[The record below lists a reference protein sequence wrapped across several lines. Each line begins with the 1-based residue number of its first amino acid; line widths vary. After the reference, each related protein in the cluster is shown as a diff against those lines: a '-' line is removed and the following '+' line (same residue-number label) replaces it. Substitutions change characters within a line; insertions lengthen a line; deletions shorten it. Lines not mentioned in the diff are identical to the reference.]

1 MNRNNLSIFN
11 SEMQEFI
18 RFFKRLTLF
27 CLPFILAAG
36 FIAAVDP
43 FNFLPV
49 KSVVSNEIKAN
60 ISPQLNPCLWKMNIF
75 LRQPIDKILLGDSRM
90 QAIKADDIEAV
101 NGERYFNFG
110 YGGASL
116 REVIDTFWFAA
127 ENTKL
132 QKVYLGVNLNIYND
146 YENTNRT
153 QVYKSI
159 HDNPTLYFINRTVW
173 QAALESAYSQLTNED
188 LKIGVPTASR
198 EQFWQ
203 DELEIMRLYY
213 RKFVSPKKYKPEL
226 QKIADYCRQNNIELN
241 FIIFPNHTDE
251 QNLIKEANL
260 ENENQQMRLDLQAF
274 GTVYDFNT
282 ENNLTTDKANFD
294 DPVHLNL
301 TSRQELIREIWT
313 GNLINGKKLP

>member
-11 SEMQEFI
+11 SETQEFT
-18 RFFKRLTLF
+18 RFFKKLMLF

-49 KSVVSNEIKAN
+49 KSVVSEEVKST

-75 LRQPIDKILLGDSRM
+75 SQQPIDKILLGDSRM
-90 QAIKADDIEAV
+90 QGMKAEDIEAV
-101 NGERYFNFG
+101 SNERYFNFG

-127 ENTKL
+127 ENAKL
-132 QKVYLGVNLNIYND
+132 QKVYIGVNLNIYND

-173 QAALESAYSQLTNED
+173 QAALQSAYSQLTNED
-188 LKIGVPTASR
+188 LKIGAPTVSR

-203 DELEIMRLYY
+203 DELEIMRSYY
-213 RKFVSPKKYKPEL
+213 RKYVYPNKYKQEL
-226 QKIADYCRQNNIELN
+226 QKIADYCRQHNIELN
-241 FIIFPNHTDE
+241 FIIFPSHTDE
-251 QNLIKEANL
+251 QKLINEANL
-260 ENENQQMRLDLQAF
+260 ENENRQMLFDLQAF

-282 ENNLTTDKANFD
+282 ENNLTTDKVNFD

-301 TSRQELIREIWT
+301 TSRQKLIREIW
-313 GNLINGKKLP
+313 